1 MNEFLKNNHPC
12 ELDNKELNNFN
23 VKNEIQEIKLFNRDG
38 ANLRLVSEDGL
49 LWKFKVDVKHKYI
62 FEFMRYGLEEDN
74 RTINMIDPSGGPYLT
89 IGSKIGKDYII
100 DAFLEVDGEYMIHTN
115 RI

>member
-1 MNEFLKNNHPC
+1 MK
-12 ELDNKELNNFN
+12 
-23 VKNEIQEIKLFNRDG
+23 EIKLYNRDG
-38 ANLRLVSEDGL
+38 ADLLLISEDDK
-49 LWKFKVDVKHKYI
+49 LWRFKVDTKHKYI

-74 RTINMIDPSGGPYLT
+74 KTINMIDPSGGPYLT